1 VLVAIV
7 VEAVVVVMWEAA
19 VVVVQVGIE
28 DQGFQTVVIPVAV
41 VVPLIV
47 QLRGLEKEQL
57 EKKVWLEK
65 IKLDQVFDRTQ
76 YLMMT
81 VKIRLERISIL
92 L

>member
-1 VLVAIV
+1 MAIV

>member
-1 VLVAIV
+1 MAIV
-7 VEAVVVVMWEAA
+7 VEA

-28 DQGFQTVVIPVAV
+28 DQGFQTVVIPVAA
-41 VVPLIV
+41 VVPLVV

-81 VKIRLERISIL
+81 VKIRAERISIL

>member
-1 VLVAIV
+1 MAIV
-7 VEAVVVVMWEAA
+7 VEA

-28 DQGFQTVVIPVAV
+28 DQGFQTVVIPVAA
-41 VVPLIV
+41 VVPLVV

>member
-1 VLVAIV
+1 MAIV

-76 YLMMT
+76 YLTMT
-81 VKIRLERISIL
+81 VEIRLERISIL

>member
-1 VLVAIV
+1 M
-7 VEAVVVVMWEAA
+7 VEAVVMWEAA
-19 VVVVQVGIE
+19 VVVVQVGTE
-28 DQGFQTVVIPVAV
+28 DQGLLTVVILVAA
-41 VVPLIV
+41 VVPLV
-47 QLRGLEKEQL
+47 VRLRGLEKEQL

>member
-1 VLVAIV
+1 MAIV
-7 VEAVVVVMWEAA
+7 VEA

-28 DQGFQTVVIPVAV
+28 DQGFQTVVIPVAA
-41 VVPLIV
+41 VVPLVV
-47 QLRGLEKEQL
+47 QLMGLEKEQL